1 MSIVDAP
8 TYHWTVEEYE
18 RLGEGFFGR
27 KRVELLNGEIIE
39 KMSPMGY
46 PHGEA
51 VDRLVEFFI
60 LMAKGRYR
68 VRSQAPFILSE
79 DSMPE
84 PDVCLYKKPK
94 VLRHHPKT
102 EHLFLA
108 IEVADSTLRFDRGDK
123 KRAYA
128 LQGIPEYWI
137 LNLQD
142 DMLEVHRAPVGD
154 QYTTSFTLGGEE
166 IAAPLAFPDVNLRV
180 GDYIP

>member
-8 TYHWTVEEYE
+8 THHWTVEEYE
-18 RLGEGFFGR
+18 KLGEGFFGNQ
-27 KRVELLNGEIIE
+27 RVELLNGVIVE

-46 PHGEA
+46 RHGEA
-51 VDRLVEFFI
+51 VDRLVETFI
-60 LMAKGRYR
+60 LFAKARYR

-84 PDVCLYKKPK
+84 PDVCLYQKPK
-94 VLRHHPKT
+94 ALRHHPKT

-108 IEVADSTLRFDRGDK
+108 IEVADSTLRYDRGDK
-123 KRAYA
+123 KGAYA

-137 LNLQD
+137 LNLQGNS
-142 DMLEVHRAPVGD
+142 LEVHRDPVGD
-154 QYTTSFTLGGEE
+154 QYVTSFTLGVEDS
-166 IAAPLAFPDVNLRV
+166 ASPLAFPDIQLRV